1 MVLVDKENL
10 QYPHAKKP
18 SRLIT
23 RTLHSAQNHSKSLS
37 TDLFENM
44 TIATTVSFISEC
56 YNVEAFPV
64 IENIC
69 NENIELADIVF

>member
-1 MVLVDKENL
+1 
-10 QYPHAKKP
+10 
-18 SRLIT
+18 
-23 RTLHSAQNHSKSLS
+23 
-37 TDLFENM
+37 M